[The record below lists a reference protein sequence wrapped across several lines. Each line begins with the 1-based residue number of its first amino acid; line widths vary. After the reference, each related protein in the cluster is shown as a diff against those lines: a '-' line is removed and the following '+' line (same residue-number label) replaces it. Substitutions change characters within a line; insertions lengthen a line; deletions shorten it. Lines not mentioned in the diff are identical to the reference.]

1 MSMAAGEGLF
11 DLDRV
16 SDVAAIS
23 SDTGGCEEEF
33 VLKMDGVEMVEFSVD
48 G

>member
-11 DLDRV
+11 DLDCV